1 MGNKISSENQNEL
14 YILPLKSTNDK
25 KRCQSEQHL
34 NGSRKNPQKNV
45 HFLI

>member
-25 KRCQSEQHL
+25 KREVVQQNNLALEYFF
-34 NGSRKNPQKNV
+34 N
-45 HFLI
+45 